1 MFHNDF
7 NSYYAFHIQCLPF
20 TVYIFNSASCSSVV
34 LLAEK
39 LFWSKHLSF
48 LTWYVSITE
57 GLSLNCIGYSYV
69 SLKTTIFKRYTALFG
84 SSGNIKKSFVC
95 NVIHRIEMCDYFDF
109 LK

>member
-1 MFHNDF
+1 MFHDDF

-34 LLAEK
+34 LL
-39 LFWSKHLSF
+39 SF
-48 LTWYVSITE
+48 LTWHVNITE
-57 GLSLNCIGYSYV
+57 ELSLNCIGYSYV
-69 SLKTTIFKRYTALFG
+69 SLKTNIFKRYTALFG